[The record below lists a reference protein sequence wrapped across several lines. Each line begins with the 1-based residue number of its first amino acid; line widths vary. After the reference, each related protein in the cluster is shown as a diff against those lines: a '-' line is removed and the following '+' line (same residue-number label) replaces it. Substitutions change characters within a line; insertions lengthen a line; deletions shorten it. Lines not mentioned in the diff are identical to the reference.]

1 MLAIFMTTFREG
13 LEALLIISVA
23 LAFLGKT
30 GNRSL
35 MTALFAG
42 TGVAVLGSGALG
54 IYLARH
60 GAFSSV
66 WEGWLALVACALI
79 VGCIIHMQRH
89 GKQMA
94 RQIREELAKATSR
107 RPLLMWCSVFLFA
120 VFMVGRE
127 GVEAATLI
135 AALSGMETGRQLA
148 IWATAGLGTA
158 MMVAGLWSRYGQRI
172 NLSLLF
178 LVTGVFLGLFAI
190 QLGVYAF
197 HEFSEAGVLPWL
209 DNAYWHN
216 ATEAYGPGG
225 EYGVWLTYALVLAP
239 VTLLAEAAF
248 SRRYVGMPEKSLS

>member
-35 MTALFAG
+35 TTALFAG
-42 TGVAVLGSGALG
+42 TGTAILGSAALG
-54 IYLARH
+54 VYLARH
-60 GAFSSV
+60 GAFSSL

-94 RQIREELAKATSR
+94 RQIRDELAKATNR
-107 RPLLMWCSVFLFA
+107 RPLFMWGSVFLFA

-148 IWATAGLGTA
+148 IWATAGVGA
-158 MMVAGLWSRYGQRI
+158 AIGVAGLWIRYGQRV

-178 LVTGVFLGLFAI
+178 AVTGVFLGLFAV
-190 QLGVYAF
+190 QLGIYAF
-197 HEFSEAGVLPWL
+197 HEFSEAGALPGL
-209 DNAYWHN
+209 DNTFWHN
-216 ATEAYGPGG
+216 ATEPYGPGG

-239 VTLLAEAAF
+239 ASLLIGAVL
-248 SRRYVGMPEKSLS
+248 SRRYPAIAAKSAS

>member
-158 MMVAGLWSRYGQRI
+158 MPGSGAVMASGSICPCCFWSPGSFSAYSRFNWEYMPSMNSVRPGFCRGWIMRTGIMQPKPMGLAGNMASG
-172 NLSLLF
+172 
-178 LVTGVFLGLFAI
+178 
-190 QLGVYAF
+190 
-197 HEFSEAGVLPWL
+197 
-209 DNAYWHN
+209 
-216 ATEAYGPGG
+216 
-225 EYGVWLTYALVLAP
+225 
-239 VTLLAEAAF
+239 
-248 SRRYVGMPEKSLS
+248 